1 MTAQNDLSNSLR
13 FTCPF
18 CHAEL
23 AVPFSLAGVEGPC
36 PSCYGTIRAPGLEAI
51 PAAFTWLPPKVQ
63 APPPMETLS
72 PPAPV
77 RPVSAPVRP
86 VPIAAPPVAAYE
98 PENEVMVPDP
108 DSEPAHTTFP
118 PVREQPLRPI
128 PPPVNNMQEMQ
139 ASVPVQP
146 LDRSFRARIAIR
158 PQDEP
163 LDDSWKARHRDQRR
177 SARRSRRVE
186 KAAHSFLESRTFRLA
201 RLGLILSSGAMLA
214 FLFHYLRT
222 HQWRFPG
229 TAPAIAE
236 KNPDPGTQPGKART
250 ARADANELMAD
261 DDAEI
266 PPASSTIPD
275 VPRSGSTQ
283 PFSGTK
289 R

>member
-1 MTAQNDLSNSLR
+1 MTAQNDLSNTLR

-51 PAAFTWLPPKVQ
+51 PAAYTWLPPRANSPQ
-63 APPPMETLS
+63 PPPPE
-72 PPAPV
+72 PVAPAPPV
-77 RPVSAPVRP
+77 RPVALTPPAPAYSQDNELL
-86 VPIAAPPVAAYE
+86 IA
-98 PENEVMVPDP
+98 DP
-108 DSEPAHTTFP
+108 DAEPAHTTFP

-128 PPPVNNMQEMQ
+128 PPPVNSMQEMQ
-139 ASVPVQP
+139 ASIPVQP
-146 LDRSFRARIAIR
+146 LDRAFRARIAIR

-229 TAPAIAE
+229 TSPAVAE
-236 KNPDPGTQPGKART
+236 KSIEPATRPGKAKAVRN
-250 ARADANELMAD
+250 DANELMAD

-275 VPRSGSTQ
+275 VPRTGTTQ
-283 PFSGTK
+283 PFSGT
-289 R
+289 RR